1 MEQAVASTN
10 EQTDSI
16 LSRAQQNFIPS
27 SKQLVQDTVEMI
39 THPVQT
45 AKSLYQLGSGI
56 VQLVIPGEQGNENT
70 ARAVGQHL
78 ADRYGSIEK
87 AKETFATD
95 PAGFAVDALGIITG
109 GGALGVSA
117 AKTGAKATAKLKAKT
132 GNKVIDE
139 SVTTAPM
146 KTVDEMAELTAS
158 VKVTDDVISNQIK
171 EFNKGKTLKSNKWTE
186 PIWYHGSG
194 QRNLKNFE
202 GDPSVRYESHQGAPF
217 GTFITP
223 DIIDASTYGP
233 YLYTVRIKKD
243 LKIWTMGRRNE
254 PLPKKGVIE
263 KIEPDRPHMLY
274 KPITLGK
281 TDNKITSSMLKAYEK
296 HLTNYYGG
304 PDMMIPRLLDDFK
317 KSGRIKYELP
327 ASQMTDILRKG
338 GYQAVNDGQGHV
350 IMLNP
355 KKDIKIEGVAD
366 NSNVAVNVGTHMQHE
381 RKLVEA
387 ERLAPLDQAMY
398 STRSGFTDYT
408 VEPPIEY
415 KKLDLNVKGLP
426 IIDEAKE
433 AHKNSLISVLNQG
446 DLTRKETAGVIEKL
460 RSLGVP
466 NLAKGGSF
474 ILKKG
479 KIDME
484 NVKFQEGGFAMQQ
497 AAVQGNS
504 STDNLRNAS
513 VTEEQKKKD
522 IKQKAIKDATEG
534 KKNTNAD
541 VAKLNSTSD
550 EKLREQLFAQ
560 EGVIPVKE
568 KKYTPSDYFKT
579 EMMSQWLYAEGEG
592 DKDGQKTNQAFKGI
606 HIDSYPELAE
616 EIRQGKLTDEK
627 VAEIMYRQY
636 TGQNVAEGEP
646 SEFRD
651 LSKLEDVSPEAAKL
665 LFMDAG
671 YTGKNAEAIRDLQ
684 RYLGVKDDGLLGED
698 TLGAMQ
704 GFNAEAYRDHLGTLD
719 RYKDSPVYNR
729 FFTEEERIERG
740 LYNKQAPQMAEG
752 GLTENNDDTLGATEK
767 EVADDIP
774 AQISEGELVVPANV
788 VRYHGLSTYESLR
801 QSALLGLKGL
811 EEEGQLK
818 KVDENGIPVEED
830 KEKDKNNNDVKV
842 QTVKMLTAKDGAFP
856 DVSGDGKVTRKDVL
870 LARGVNLQEGGSVVV
885 GGGRLD
891 TEKNPPPYG
900 TTKNPRGETT
910 VKYDPPTGTGKY
922 NYTEEGIEK
931 FMNEN
936 PVINNMRMGGRKSF
950 RYYDKETNEIVVGS
964 HDTGSG
970 MESFDKKETRYS
982 PEEYFSQD
990 QFTNSEYFNPADY
1003 FSQDLQGATK
1013 GTLTTP
1019 EGKDYRVTNPNLK
1032 ITAQGPRTQNIVGGN
1047 YTGVD
1052 LENMPGFGRTPGSGG
1067 GASGPSTTE
1076 KLLSGVT
1083 TVMALDKLFFDG
1095 KITEKA
1101 WNWAKENIFDPVGE
1115 FLGFDKAAAASAGIL
1130 TAPGS
1135 EILTTLSAADTVGA
1149 ALSSGNVLGIGTW
1162 TKGIPL
1168 NADIVTRGMPGAE
1181 KYFASFV
1188 DDTGV
1193 SRVVEMSAAD
1203 VGAHQASIEIAGPDA
1218 ITGVTTG
1225 QTGVWNWKT
1234 GLAAVGMGLSLYD
1247 IIENGPSLAN
1257 VAGLGAS
1264 VGTLI
1269 GGKVFTGAIA
1279 QSAFGQGLA
1288 AMAGPLA
1295 FVALAAGLVEAFS
1308 GPPTNAVGEAAY
1320 NFDNPEYNA
1329 DDILSGGFWTRKRE
1343 QKNIDGAKGLVA
1355 SVGSY
1360 VNALEESLEIDI
1372 GGELFI
1378 DVGNREG
1385 LRYGYV
1391 EGYDELG
1398 MKKYHKTD
1406 LDYDL
1411 LHGPGQVGK
1420 GFTGEDAVQQLMD
1433 TINDDINVLTMFAL
1447 ADKAAGGKGY
1457 ATFDKIG
1464 EYRNKLNVLTTYK
1477 PVMAGSNA
1485 KAVLN
1490 EQERNILQGFQQKEF
1505 AEVTGEEL
1513 AVVLTLY
1520 DKIKPVHTQNQY
1532 QGFSYQGM

>member
-1 MEQAVASTN
+1 MEQVIGPVE
-10 EQTDSI
+10 EQT
-16 LSRAQQNFIPS
+16 
-27 SKQLVQDTVEMI
+27 
-39 THPVQT
+39 
-45 AKSLYQLGSGI
+45 
-56 VQLVIPGEQGNENT
+56 
-70 ARAVGQHL
+70 
-78 ADRYGSIEK
+78 
-87 AKETFATD
+87 
-95 PAGFAVDALGIITG
+95 
-109 GGALGVSA
+109 
-117 AKTGAKATAKLKAKT
+117 
-132 GNKVIDE
+132 
-139 SVTTAPM
+139 
-146 KTVDEMAELTAS
+146 
-158 VKVTDDVISNQIK
+158 
-171 EFNKGKTLKSNKWTE
+171 
-186 PIWYHGSG
+186 
-194 QRNLKNFE
+194 
-202 GDPSVRYESHQGAPF
+202 
-217 GTFITP
+217 
-223 DIIDASTYGP
+223 
-233 YLYTVRIKKD
+233 
-243 LKIWTMGRRNE
+243 
-254 PLPKKGVIE
+254 
-263 KIEPDRPHMLY
+263 
-274 KPITLGK
+274 
-281 TDNKITSSMLKAYEK
+281 NKI
-296 HLTNYYGG
+296 
-304 PDMMIPRLLDDFK
+304 I
-317 KSGRIKYELP
+317 
-327 ASQMTDILRKG
+327 
-338 GYQAVNDGQGHV
+338 
-350 IMLNP
+350 
-355 KKDIKIEGVAD
+355 
-366 NSNVAVNVGTHMQHE
+366 
-381 RKLVEA
+381 
-387 ERLAPLDQAMY
+387 
-398 STRSGFTDYT
+398 
-408 VEPPIEY
+408 
-415 KKLDLNVKGLP
+415 
-426 IIDEAKE
+426 
-433 AHKNSLISVLNQG
+433 
-446 DLTRKETAGVIEKL
+446 
-460 RSLGVP
+460 
-466 NLAKGGSF
+466 
-474 ILKKG
+474 
-479 KIDME
+479 
-484 NVKFQEGGFAMQQ
+484 
-497 AAVQGNS
+497 GNS
-504 STDNLRNAS
+504 STDNLRNAN
-513 VTEEQKKKD
+513 VTKEQQDAAKRKK
-522 IKQKAIKDATEG
+522 IVKDATEG

-1032 ITAQGPRTQNIVGGN
+1032 ITAGGPRT
-1047 YTGVD
+1047 
-1052 LENMPGFGRTPGSGG
+1052 ENVIGMGSGEG
-1067 GASGPSTTE
+1067 LDLSNVKFGKTKTTPSAPKGPGTVE
-1076 KLLSGVT
+1076 KLLAGVT
-1083 TVMALDKLFFDG
+1083 TVAALDKLFLDG
-1095 KITEKA
+1095 KITDTVFT
-1101 WNWAKENIFDPVGE
+1101 WAKNNIFDPVGK

-1149 ALSSGNVLGIGTW
+1149 ALASGNAFSYGSYLGNIP
-1162 TKGIPL
+1162 KG
-1168 NADIVTRGMPGAE
+1168 ASVVVRGAPGAE
-1181 KYFASFV
+1181 QYFASFT
-1188 DDTGV
+1188 DSGGQA
-1193 SRVVEMSAAD
+1193 VVAEITKANAD
-1203 VGAHQASIEIAGPDA
+1203 ALNAGKSVQLGQNPTASQLPPG
-1218 ITGVTTG
+1218 TQT
-1225 QTGVWNWKT
+1225 TGVWNWKT

-1398 MKKYHKTD
+1398 MYKYHKKD
-1406 LDYDL
+1406 LDYQL

-1433 TINDDINVLTMFAL
+1433 TINDDVNVLTMFAL

>member
-1 MEQAVASTN
+1 
-10 EQTDSI
+10 
-16 LSRAQQNFIPS
+16 
-27 SKQLVQDTVEMI
+27 
-39 THPVQT
+39 
-45 AKSLYQLGSGI
+45 
-56 VQLVIPGEQGNENT
+56 
-70 ARAVGQHL
+70 
-78 ADRYGSIEK
+78 
-87 AKETFATD
+87 
-95 PAGFAVDALGIITG
+95 
-109 GGALGVSA
+109 
-117 AKTGAKATAKLKAKT
+117 
-132 GNKVIDE
+132 
-139 SVTTAPM
+139 
-146 KTVDEMAELTAS
+146 
-158 VKVTDDVISNQIK
+158 
-171 EFNKGKTLKSNKWTE
+171 
-186 PIWYHGSG
+186 
-194 QRNLKNFE
+194 
-202 GDPSVRYESHQGAPF
+202 
-217 GTFITP
+217 
-223 DIIDASTYGP
+223 
-233 YLYTVRIKKD
+233 
-243 LKIWTMGRRNE
+243 
-254 PLPKKGVIE
+254 
-263 KIEPDRPHMLY
+263 
-274 KPITLGK
+274 
-281 TDNKITSSMLKAYEK
+281 
-296 HLTNYYGG
+296 
-304 PDMMIPRLLDDFK
+304 
-317 KSGRIKYELP
+317 
-327 ASQMTDILRKG
+327 
-338 GYQAVNDGQGHV
+338 
-350 IMLNP
+350 
-355 KKDIKIEGVAD
+355 
-366 NSNVAVNVGTHMQHE
+366 
-381 RKLVEA
+381 
-387 ERLAPLDQAMY
+387 
-398 STRSGFTDYT
+398 
-408 VEPPIEY
+408 
-415 KKLDLNVKGLP
+415 
-426 IIDEAKE
+426 
-433 AHKNSLISVLNQG
+433 
-446 DLTRKETAGVIEKL
+446 
-460 RSLGVP
+460 
-466 NLAKGGSF
+466 
-474 ILKKG
+474 
-479 KIDME
+479 
-484 NVKFQEGGFAMQQ
+484 
-497 AAVQGNS
+497 
-504 STDNLRNAS
+504 
-513 VTEEQKKKD
+513 
-522 IKQKAIKDATEG
+522 
-534 KKNTNAD
+534 
-541 VAKLNSTSD
+541 
-550 EKLREQLFAQ
+550 
-560 EGVIPVKE
+560 
-568 KKYTPSDYFKT
+568 
-579 EMMSQWLYAEGEG
+579 
-592 DKDGQKTNQAFKGI
+592 
-606 HIDSYPELAE
+606 
-616 EIRQGKLTDEK
+616 
-627 VAEIMYRQY
+627 
-636 TGQNVAEGEP
+636 
-646 SEFRD
+646 
-651 LSKLEDVSPEAAKL
+651 
-665 LFMDAG
+665 
-671 YTGKNAEAIRDLQ
+671 
-684 RYLGVKDDGLLGED
+684 
-698 TLGAMQ
+698 
-704 GFNAEAYRDHLGTLD
+704 
-719 RYKDSPVYNR
+719 
-729 FFTEEERIERG
+729 
-740 LYNKQAPQMAEG
+740 
-752 GLTENNDDTLGATEK
+752 
-767 EVADDIP
+767 
-774 AQISEGELVVPANV
+774 
-788 VRYHGLSTYESLR
+788 LSTYESLR
-801 QSALLGLKGL
+801 QTALLGLKGL
-811 EEEGQLK
+811 EDDGQLK

-830 KEKDKNNNDVKV
+830 KEEDKNNNDVKV

-891 TEKNPPPYG
+891 TEKSPPPYG
-900 TTKNPRGETT
+900 TTRNPRGETT

-922 NYTEEGIEK
+922 NYTPEGIEK
-931 FMNEN
+931 FMKEN
-936 PVINNMRMGGRKSF
+936 PIMNTMQVGGRKGF

-964 HDTGSG
+964 QDTPILLPIGE
-970 MESFDKKETRYS
+970 ESDFDPKRKETRYS

-1083 TVMALDKLFFDG
+1083 TVAALDKLFFDG
-1095 KITEKA
+1095 KITDTVFT
-1101 WNWAKENIFDPVGE
+1101 WAKNNIFDPVGK

-1149 ALSSGNVLGIGTW
+1149 ALASGNAFSYGSYLGNIP
-1162 TKGIPL
+1162 KG
-1168 NADIVTRGMPGAE
+1168 ASVVVRGAPGAE
-1181 KYFASFV
+1181 QYFASFT
-1188 DDTGV
+1188 DSGGQA
-1193 SRVVEMSAAD
+1193 VVAEITKANAD
-1203 VGAHQASIEIAGPDA
+1203 ALNAGKSVQLGQNPTASQLPPG
-1218 ITGVTTG
+1218 TQT
-1225 QTGVWNWKT
+1225 TGVWNWKT

-1398 MKKYHKTD
+1398 MYKYHKKD

-1433 TINDDINVLTMFAL
+1433 TINDDVNVLTMFAL

-1464 EYRNKLNVLTTYK
+1464 EYRNKINVLSNYK

-1532 QGFSYQGM
+1532 QGFRYQGM